1 MLGPAVVAL
10 GHIVPDCTYF
20 RPIMATPHFLP
31 DEAGETKRPDL
42 ITALGILTFI
52 NTGFFILIYGIGL
65 LGMLGVSQMP
75 VEEFLRIVEE
85 SMSSYMPSERFDEM
99 EGLVRILHASGVQLM
114 LIYLL
119 RTVLR
124 LIGAI
129 GLWRGRQSGFHL
141 YAGAQLLGLFLP
153 HVILPLSLL
162 GFFGPL
168 MTVGITAL
176 YGSQYK
182 RLS

>member
-1 MLGPAVVAL
+1 
-10 GHIVPDCTYF
+10 
-20 RPIMATPHFLP
+20 
-31 DEAGETKRPDL
+31 
-42 ITALGILTFI
+42 
-52 NTGFFILIYGIGL
+52 
-65 LGMLGVSQMP
+65 
-75 VEEFLRIVEE
+75 
-85 SMSSYMPSERFDEM
+85 
-99 EGLVRILHASGVQLM
+99 
-114 LIYLL
+114 
-119 RTVLR
+119 
-124 LIGAI
+124 
-129 GLWRGRQSGFHL
+129 LWRGRRSGFHL

>member
-1 MLGPAVVAL
+1 
-10 GHIVPDCTYF
+10 
-20 RPIMATPHFLP
+20 
-31 DEAGETKRPDL
+31 
-42 ITALGILTFI
+42 
-52 NTGFFILIYGIGL
+52 
-65 LGMLGVSQMP
+65 
-75 VEEFLRIVEE
+75 
-85 SMSSYMPSERFDEM
+85 MSSYMPSERFDEM